1 MLSGVL
7 GLALS
12 CCSVTCI
19 RLRVLG
25 SKVSGTSH
33 KRNSEAPT
41 SSRRLPSSLNSEV
54 LRQRAEPES
63 KPLEF
68 PETWASRKTR
78 RALRT
83 RYGWIQKPSSRMQG
97 PGTQIV
103 LARRSKRKLIPRDCK
118 RTIAKCLFLTT
129 TATSCHRMCF
139 LCICASIFSHSYCD
153 VYHACSVVFVT
164 TC

>member
-63 KPLEF
+63 KPLEL

-83 RYGWIQKPSSRMQG
+83 RYGWIQKPSSRRQG

-103 LARRSKRKLIPRDCK
+103 LARRSKRNLIPRDCK

-153 VYHACSVVFVT
+153 GYHACSVVFVT